1 LTFRERT
8 KGKIDQK
15 EGGGREKGEKTKT
28 KTKKKKVKREK
39 KNMNTMKS
47 KKINLPGPQLP
58 VNPRSSWL
66 KSTRYGQLKKKK
78 KTSMLCAQQN
88 NAQAYSPYT
97 LVVVCRERKQV
108 TRL

>member
-15 EGGGREKGEKTKT
+15 EVGGREGEGRKDEDEEQEGKE
-28 KTKKKKVKREK
+28 RE

-47 KKINLPGPQLP
+47 NKKNLPGPQLP

-88 NAQAYSPYT
+88 NAQAYSPYI